1 MNRKYIYLILG
12 LWLLVGCSEEKYTS
26 PIDEDGAPGPV
37 QDVQIENLPGGAKIS
52 YTLPNSESL
61 RYVKAVYAI
70 RPGVVRQ
77 AKSSLYNNYLVIDGF
92 PAEREYEV
100 DLYAVSKGEK
110 ESDPV
115 TVTVN
120 PLTPPLLEAF
130 NSLTFEETFGGVTI
144 AFENSGEASLAVTV
158 LTEEEGVMT
167 EVETYYTKSQQ
178 GLHSVR
184 GFAAEPRLFGAVIRD
199 RWNNFSDTIYAE
211 RTPIFE
217 EEIPK
222 DEFAEYHLP
231 TDTWEAHVA
240 GRDMLQIWDGRIAP
254 NGGIPIFQTKPGSP
268 MPQWFTFDMGRVAQ
282 FSRYKLWHRGPGTEW
297 AYQDAAPKKWE
308 VWGTAEAPDPS
319 GSWDGWTL
327 LMECDSYKP
336 SGDGPVT
343 SDDAFYATNAGEDF
357 TFPEGTPPVRYVRF
371 KILETWG
378 LLDYIYLQ
386 EVTFWGQLQ

>member
-1 MNRKYIYLILG
+1 MNRNYIYLILG
-12 LWLLVGCSEEKYTS
+12 LWLLAGCSEEKYTS
-26 PIDEDGAPGPV
+26 PIDDDTAPAPV
-37 QDVQIENLPGGAKIS
+37 QDVQVENLPGGAKIS
-52 YTLPNSESL
+52 YALPNSESL
-61 RYVKAVYAI
+61 RYVKAVYSI

-77 AKSSLYNNYLVIDGF
+77 AKSSLYSDHLVIDGF
-92 PAEREYEV
+92 PAQREYEV
-100 DLYAVSKGEK
+100 ELYAVSKGEQ
-110 ESDPV
+110 ESEPV

-158 LTEEEGVMT
+158 LTEEEGAMT
-167 EVETYYTKSQQ
+167 EVETYYTKSPQ

-199 RWNNFSDTIYAE
+199 RWNNFSDTLYAE

-231 TDTWEAHVA
+231 TDTWEKHIPQ
-240 GRDMLQIWDGRIAP
+240 GDMFQMWDGRIAP
-254 NGGIPIFQTKPGSP
+254 NGGIGVFHTKPGSA
-268 MPQWFTFDMGRVAQ
+268 MPQWFTFDMGKTVLL
-282 FSRYKLWHRGPGTEW
+282 SRYKLWHRGPGTQW
-297 AYQDAAPKKWE
+297 AYQLASPKKWE
-308 VWGTAEAPDPS
+308 VWGTAETPDPS
-319 GSWDGWTL
+319 GSWEGWTM

-357 TFPEGTPPVRYVRF
+357 TFPDGTPPVRYLRF
-371 KILETWG
+371 RMVETWG
-378 LLDYIYLQ
+378 YLDYIYIQ
-386 EVTFWGQLQ
+386 ELTFWGQMQ